1 MTEVSNM
8 PAGGLIV
15 AIDGPSGTGKSTT
28 SRALAT
34 RLSAKYLDTG
44 AMYRVATLHVLNQGI
59 DPADSA
65 AVIAATAVLPLSIS
79 DDPAST
85 EVLLAGVDVQKDIR
99 GPEVTQNVSAVSA
112 IPEVRENLMALQ
124 RALAAKAHRCVVEGR
139 DIGTAVLVDAPIK
152 AFLTASAEVR
162 AQRRFDQDT
171 AAGRDVDF
179 DAVLA
184 DVVRR
189 DELDSTRAAS
199 PLKPADDAHIV
210 DTSDMTMDQVL
221 DHLIH
226 LVEASAERSNQ

>member
-1 MTEVSNM
+1 MTEISNM

-112 IPEVRENLMALQ
+112 IPEVRENLVALQ

-139 DIGTAVLVDAPIK
+139 DIGTAVLVDASIK

>member
-1 MTEVSNM
+1 MTEISNM

-112 IPEVRENLMALQ
+112 IPEVRENLVALQ
-124 RALAAKAHRCVVEGR
+124 RVLAAKAHRCVVEGR

>member
-112 IPEVRENLMALQ
+112 IPEVRENLVALQ

-171 AAGRDVDF
+171 AAGREVDF